1 MTAPDSLTIF
11 GTPFEDDGG
20 SAIAYLPDNAYA
32 FVSQLNAAAPWVCNI
47 YRHGNVVV
55 WEDTFEPGPELLR
68 AAERA
73 YRDYV
78 RDLAAVAGLEVD
90 E

>member
-11 GTPFEDDGG
+11 GTPFIDDGG
-20 SAIAYLPDNAYA
+20 GAIAYLPDNAYA

-73 YRDYV
+73 YVEHV
-78 RDLAAVAGLEVD
+78 RADAAVAGLEI
-90 E
+90 EE